1 MPSRPI
7 VPVESAECQTD
18 IGMDY
23 FDRPPSFQK
32 QDSRGS
38 ATGSN
43 RQRVGGGGSIA
54 KPPRASG
61 K

>member
-1 MPSRPI
+1 MKSEQDKIDHPTRPI

-32 QDSRGS
+32 
-38 ATGSN
+38 
-43 RQRVGGGGSIA
+43 
-54 KPPRASG
+54 
-61 K
+61 

>member
-1 MPSRPI
+1 MKAEQDKIDNPMRPV

-43 RQRVGGGGSIA
+43 
-54 KPPRASG
+54 K
-61 K
+61 